1 MTNITT
7 KKLVI
12 YSQGQYDKV
21 KNQLNELNEAH
32 NELSVEHIELRQS
45 HNRLRMEHDA
55 EVSRLE
61 MLLEEQSRVIS
72 NLEAT
77 IAVIVN
83 ALDIATLVPPP
94 SKLRQPTKIQY

>member
-12 YSQGQYDKV
+12 YSQGQYDKL
-21 KNQLNELNEAH
+21 KTQLNELTESH
-32 NELSVEHIELRQS
+32 FVLSQS

-61 MLLEEQSRVIS
+61 MLLEEQARAIS